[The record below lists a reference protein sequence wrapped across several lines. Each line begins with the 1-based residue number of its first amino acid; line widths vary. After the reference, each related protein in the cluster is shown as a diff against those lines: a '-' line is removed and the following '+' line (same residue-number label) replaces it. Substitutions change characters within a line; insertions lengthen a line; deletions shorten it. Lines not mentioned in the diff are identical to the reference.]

1 MNKKKLLEQ
10 YPLEILIKIIN
21 DMSDYIMD
29 EAIEDDIIIPDV
41 ILQAL
46 TIASAVIN
54 ESKIDFKQLEQVAIS
69 NSIIGL
75 S

>member
-46 TIASAVIN
+46 TIGCAIIN
-54 ESKIDFKQLEQVAIS
+54 ESKINFKELNQVAIS

>member
-54 ESKIDFKQLEQVAIS
+54 ESKIDFKQLNQVAIS

>member
-1 MNKKKLLEQ
+1 
-10 YPLEILIKIIN
+10 
-21 DMSDYIMD
+21 MD

-54 ESKIDFKQLEQVAIS
+54 ESKIDFKQLNQVAIS

>member
-46 TIASAVIN
+46 TIGCAVIN
-54 ESKIDFKQLEQVAIS
+54 ESELDFKDIEGLNI
-69 NSIIGL
+69 NNYMIGL

>member
-1 MNKKKLLEQ
+1 MNKKKVLKQ
-10 YPLEILIKIIN
+10 YPLEVLIKVIYDMGEFII
-21 DMSDYIMD
+21 DVQ
-29 EAIEDDIIIPDV
+29 EEELPDV

-46 TIASAVIN
+46 TIGCAIIN
-54 ESKIDFKQLEQVAIS
+54 ESKINFKELNQVAIS

>member
-1 MNKKKLLEQ
+1 MNKDKLLKQ
-10 YPLEILIKIIN
+10 YPLEILIKVIN
-21 DMSDYIMD
+21 DMGDYILDVQEEEGM
-29 EAIEDDIIIPDV
+29 ILPDT

-46 TIASAVIN
+46 TIGCAVIN
-54 ESKIDFKQLEQVAIS
+54 ESKIDFKELNQVAIS